1 MSDALSLSWPEFL
14 QTIKKLSEEECWSL
28 LAVERSGKNRM
39 QVLQRL
45 YGRANKLRAQ
55 RELREWLGA

>member
-1 MSDALSLSWPEFL
+1 MSDVLSLPWPDFL
-14 QTIKKLSEEECWSL
+14 QAIKNLPEEECWSL
-28 LAVERSGKNRM
+28 LAMERSGKSRM